1 MQIEWIESQFFDPGK
16 IENAMIIVHH
26 TGSTNGMIN
35 SFEGTINWFKPA
47 VWRSTNQASAQY
59 VIAREERPIVQ
70 MVRDEDTA
78 WHAGKSSWA
87 IRGETRESINKWSI
101 GIELQGDGQIVGYT
115 DFQYEA
121 LAWLVKQKMEKFN
134 IPVDLIRGHQ
144 EISPWKPD
152 PGPMFDWNRFKRA
165 LSSVSV
171 PGSDVP
177 SGGPSGGG
185 LVDEDGDGIIY
196 IDETDDVYIPA
207 GRERGILGK
216 LFDFLSSLFKG

>member
-35 SFEGTINWFKPA
+35 SFQGTLSWFKPA
-47 VWRSTNQASAQY
+47 VWRSTNQASSQY
-59 VIAREERPIVQ
+59 VIAREERAIVQ

-78 WHAGKSSWA
+78 WHAGKSSWT
-87 IRGETRESINKWSI
+87 IHGELRKSINKWSI

-115 DFQYEA
+115 EFQYEA
-121 LAWLVKQKMEKFN
+121 LIWLVKQKMERFN

-152 PGPMFDWNRFKRA
+152 PGPMFDWERFKQA
-165 LSSVSV
+165 LSSSSV
-171 PGSDVP
+171 PGSDIP
-177 SGGPSGGG
+177 SGGSSDGE
-185 LVDEDGDGIIY
+185 LIDEDGDGIVY

-207 GRERGILGK
+207 GRERGLLGK
-216 LFDFLSSLFKG
+216 LFDFLAKLFG